1 MYCDANP
8 ASTSAN
14 FYLKHNRPDATVT
27 VGIDIYNLL
36 GQLVWTATQTGR
48 SDSGTSFP
56 VTWNLT
62 DMNGNRVQRGIY
74 IYRARI
80 STDGI
85 QEATKAKK
93 IAVTAQ

>member
-1 MYCDANP
+1 
-8 ASTSAN
+8 
-14 FYLKHNRPDATVT
+14 
-27 VGIDIYNLL
+27 
-36 GQLVWTATQTGR
+36 
-48 SDSGTSFP
+48 
-56 VTWNLT
+56 
-62 DMNGNRVQRGIY
+62 MNGNRVQRVIY

>member
-1 MYCDANP
+1 
-8 ASTSAN
+8 
-14 FYLKHNRPDATVT
+14 
-27 VGIDIYNLL
+27 
-36 GQLVWTATQTGR
+36 
-48 SDSGTSFP
+48 
-56 VTWNLT
+56 
-62 DMNGNRVQRGIY
+62 MNGNRVQRGIY